1 MNKNFIYLI
10 YTHLLSFNSKSL
22 RSSLLVSSGCVHDA
36 YMCSEHTFFLS
47 HQKCVRLLLLQ
58 QKGEVSTCGVVC
70 CMLKIHVMWFG
81 GNRSAHFCLA
91 TSTTKY
97 DKPYINRLMP
107 AYYQRLPSLQ
117 PPSPLTPFEW
127 GFRISSHNSSKTFHW
142 RRWNAY
148 FSLYTNFQSDNYDNT
163 TTTTSIHN
171 SHIGRIIIISC
182 ECGMTAKNKI
192 LALQPRTDKNLG
204 RASWSAFHEERE
216 K

>member
-1 MNKNFIYLI
+1 MCARRIYVFRAHFFSLASKVCKIIIITAKRRGI
-10 YTHLLSFNSKSL
+10 Y
-22 RSSLLVSSGCVHDA
+22 
-36 YMCSEHTFFLS
+36 MW
-47 HQKCVRLLLLQ
+47 
-58 QKGEVSTCGVVC
+58 CGVLHV
-70 CMLKIHVMWFG
+70 KIHVMWFG